1 MRDYPLWQMKGS
13 APRDQRWRAEPL
25 PLRYGCGSPAA
36 SVLGPVT
43 PKSSPGVCLYI
54 ECIPEWPTGEFPK
67 GRGAGSLDLDSEGSP
82 WGQIQV
88 ELVMGSGLSLP
99 HP

>member
-1 MRDYPLWQMKGS
+1 MTRGGGLSCYPSGM
-13 APRDQRWRAEPL
+13 DVD
-25 PLRYGCGSPAA
+25 SPAA

-43 PKSSPGVCLYI
+43 PISSPGVCLYI